1 MERVD
6 LVYLWVDGNDP
17 VWQQQKANAMAESG
31 RVFDPQAVAKGR
43 FAENDE
49 LRYSLRSV
57 EKFAPWVGTI
67 HIVTADQCP
76 SWLRSDHPK
85 IHLVSHRELFAPE
98 ELPTFNS
105 TAIEMTLHKIPG
117 LAERF
122 VFANDDMLFM
132 RPVGS
137 DFFFNEEGLP
147 IARLAARKCR
157 KSKSLYMNKVRR
169 AQRLVEE
176 HTGKLYELPP
186 HHNFD
191 AYLKGDVEA
200 CQNHFARE
208 VAAARSHRFRSEGEF
223 HRSAWLYWALAQGRA
238 EERIVSHYGATR
250 SLWERLACVIR
261 GKYRMESKDLGLHR
275 GNLRRRVRKY
285 DPALLCLNDTERTT
299 DAHREEMKALLEEW
313 FPEKSSFEK

>member
-6 LVYLWVDGNDP
+6 MVYLWVDGNDP
-17 VWQQQKANAMAESG
+17 EWQQQKAKAMAESG
-31 RVFDPQAVAKGR
+31 RKFDPQAVAKGR

-105 TAIEMTLHKIPG
+105 TAIEMTIHNIPG

-132 RPVGS
+132 RPVES

-147 IARLAARKCR
+147 IARLGARKCR
-157 KSKSLYMNKVRR
+157 KPKSLYMNKVRN

-176 HTGKLYELPP
+176 CTGRRCELPP

-191 AYLKGDVEA
+191 SYLRSDVAA

-238 EERIVSHYGATR
+238 EERVVTHYGAAKD
-250 SLWERLACVIR
+250 WKERLVCR
-261 GKYRMESKDLGLHR
+261 LKGRYCMESKDLGLHR
-275 GNLRRRVRKY
+275 GNLRRKVAKY
-285 DPALLCLNDTERTT
+285 NATLLCLNDTERTT
-299 DAHREEMKALLEEW
+299 DADREAMKALMEEW
-313 FPEKSSFEK
+313 FPEKSGFEK